1 MNRINYAHLRYFWV
15 VAREGTVTAAADV
28 LHVTQPTVS
37 AQIRKL
43 ERSLDTELFHRRG
56 NRLEL
61 TDAGRLVQ
69 QYAAE
74 IFHLGDALEL
84 ALNEGGHELG
94 HRFAVGV
101 VDSMPLLSAYRLLE
115 PGLEAGGDDLRVNLR
130 MGKKDRMLAALAA
143 HTIDLVLSD
152 APAGPS
158 APVRVVDHLLAE
170 SEVAVFGTRELA
182 RRIDGRFPEGLDGA
196 PFLVHTENTPLR
208 RGLDTW
214 FARKGLRPHIAG
226 EVEEVALLQLLGR
239 TGRGFFVAPAL
250 VEDEVHRRYDVVTV
264 GRLDGVVERF
274 FGLTLEGEDPN
285 PAIEAVLRGASG

>member
-1 MNRINYAHLRYFWV
+1 MNRINYAHLRYFWI
-15 VAREGTVTAAADV
+15 VAREGTVTAAADA
-28 LHVTQPTVS
+28 LSVTQPTVS

-43 ERSLDTELFHRRG
+43 EVSLGTDLFHRHG

-69 QYAAE
+69 EYAAE

-84 ALNEGGHELG
+84 ALAEEGHQLG
-94 HRFAVGV
+94 HRFAVGI

-130 MGKKDRMLAALAA
+130 MGKKDRLLAALAA

-158 APVRVVDHLLAE
+158 GPVRVVDHLLVE
-170 SEVAVFGTRELA
+170 SEVAVFGTRALA
-182 RRIDGRFPEGLDGA
+182 DGLHGRFPGSLDGA
-196 PFLVHTENTPLR
+196 PFLLHTENTPLR

-214 FARKGLRPHIAG
+214 FARKGLRPRVAG

-250 VEDEVHRRYDVVTV
+250 VEDEIRRRYDVVTV

-274 FGLTLEGEDPN
+274 FGLTLEDAEPN
-285 PAIEAVLRGASG
+285 PALEAVLRTP

>member
-1 MNRINYAHLRYFWV
+1 MNRINYAHLRYFWI
-15 VAREGTVTAAADV
+15 VAREGTVTAAAEA
-28 LHVTQPTVS
+28 LSVTQPTVS

-43 ERSLDTELFHRRG
+43 ETSLGTDLFHRHG

-69 QYAAE
+69 EYAAE
-74 IFHLGDALEL
+74 IFQLGDALEK
-84 ALNEGGHELG
+84 AVSREGRPVG
-94 HRFAVGV
+94 HRFAVGI

-130 MGKKDRMLAALAA
+130 MGKKDRLLAALAA

-158 APVRVVDHLLAE
+158 GPVRVVDHLLVE
-170 SEVAVFGTRELA
+170 SEVAVFGTRDLA
-182 RRIDGRFPEGLDGA
+182 DGLRGRFPGSLDGA
-196 PFLVHTENTPLR
+196 PFLLHTENTPLR

-214 FARKGLRPHIAG
+214 FARKGLRPRVAG

-250 VEDEVHRRYDVVTV
+250 VEDEIRRRYDVVTV

-274 FGLTLEGEDPN
+274 FALTLEDADTN
-285 PAIEAVLRGASG
+285 PALEAVLRTA